1 MSLACLYCTLTPVM
15 FVTITH
21 ISHHN
26 GVNRK
31 VKKLTYKTML
41 IGYNKTPIMAL
52 SPPKKAG
59 AKNVQNSGDVKRL
72 QTLIVNISGTD
83 GDIQNRKTSLKNKLG
98 RVKTANE
105 EGDFFDVKLLVKTPP
120 PYNDDCN

>member
-83 GDIQNRKTSLKNKLG
+83 GDYPKSKN
-98 RVKTANE
+98 
-105 EGDFFDVKLLVKTPP
+105 
-120 PYNDDCN
+120 